1 MLLENKSGQPQEFL
15 LLPISN
21 SAIKASVDQIIA
33 NPKLTFLEDLKE
45 IRLKQP
51 IIRSI
56 VDNVPFDKKDLDVPS
71 YTFGITRAFRFFRNQ
86 ADQNGFELPEIPEN
100 CLGILR
106 ESIREDE
113 RLKSFNQY
121 HLPSVDKIAIDLR
134 EDQYDLW
141 MAFQQIFTK
150 TTHYQSFMKGI
161 LSVVFLF
168 KTYQENDHFERLLEA

>member
-1 MLLENKSGQPQEFL
+1 MVRTLPLTVIILTKDEEAHLSRCLENVVPWAEKVCVVDSGSTDRTQE
-15 LLPISN
+15 
-21 SAIKASVDQIIA
+21 IA
-33 NPKLTFLEDLKE
+33 RRYGAEVHE
-45 IRLKQP
+45 H
-51 IIRSI
+51 
-56 VDNVPFDKKDLDVPS
+56 V
-71 YTFGITRAFRFFRNQ
+71 FRNQ